1 MNGEPQK
8 NEARERLLGAP
19 IRILSLSL
27 LSYLRARLEL
37 AGLEGKEAVARL
49 GGILFL
55 AAVAITLSI
64 AGYLLLCLAL
74 VFGVAH
80 FFGDDRHIWILI
92 AATTGAV
99 HLLIAWGILRGARSW
114 LQKPMFANTLE
125 EFRKDDSWLRSTTEK
140 PL

>member
-1 MNGEPQK
+1 MNSEPLK
-8 NEARERLLGAP
+8 NDAQDRHASAP
-19 IRILSLSL
+19 LRILSLSL
-27 LSYLRARLEL
+27 LGYLRARLEL

-74 VFGVAH
+74 VFGIARLAS
-80 FFGDDRHIWILI
+80 DDKYSWILI
-92 AATTGAV
+92 AGATGGL
-99 HLLIAWGILRGARSW
+99 HLLIAWSILRGARSW

-125 EFRKDDSWLRSTTEK
+125 EFRKDDAWLRSTTEK
-140 PL
+140 PH